1 MSGLTTLVHV
11 KSILEPLVATK
22 QSASV
27 ALLFRRYLGTLTH
40 VQVWYDGQVW
50 QETDAAFKSVQ
61 KVRKMHKT
69 VAARLN
75 ADSQLTLT
83 GGPVKL
89 SQYDML
95 ITQASAGCADPY
107 NSARLT

>member
-1 MSGLTTLVHV
+1 M

-40 VQVWYDGQVW
+40 VQVWYDGEVW
-50 QETDAAFKSVQ
+50 KEEDPAFKSVQ
-61 KVRKMHKT
+61 KVRKMHRT

-75 ADSQLTLT
+75 SDSQIS
-83 GGPVKL
+83 GQSGPVKL

-95 ITQASAGCADPY
+95 ITQVASLPEYECNY
-107 NSARLT
+107 